1 MTTQFEISV
10 RNKPG
15 EIARIAE
22 LLGKSSVNIK
32 GISTEMG
39 KRKGI
44 VHLITEDENTTR
56 RALSGSGLEFA
67 EREILEVA
75 IPDRPGELAKL
86 ARTLA
91 RTGIN
96 IDSLFILST
105 GSSITVAMTVDQM
118 EKTKEALWKYLD

>member
-32 GISTEMG
+32 GIS
-39 KRKGI
+39 

-56 RALSGSGLEFA
+56 RALSGSGLEFT

-105 GSSITVAMTVDQM
+105 GSSVTVAMTVNQM
-118 EKTKEALWKYLD
+118 EKTKEVLWKYLD

>member
-1 MTTQFEISV
+1 MTTQFEISI

-22 LLGKSSVNIK
+22 LLGKSSINIK
-32 GISTEMG
+32 GISTELG

-44 VHLITEDENTTR
+44 AHVITEDENTTR
-56 RALSGSGLEFA
+56 RVLGGAGLEFT

-91 RTGIN
+91 RAGIN

-105 GSSITVAMTVDQM
+105 GSSVTVAMAVNEMQ
-118 EKTKEALWKYLD
+118 KTRETLWKYLD